1 MLKHWDA
8 LPRIGFVKSMNSRNS
23 NNASFFWSRLRSAC
37 ERVGMLRLLLD
48 DPTILAILAAMTDV
62 SKETQR

>member
-1 MLKHWDA
+1 
-8 LPRIGFVKSMNSRNS
+8 
-23 NNASFFWSRLRSAC
+23 
-37 ERVGMLRLLLD
+37 MLRLLLD